1 MKSWLMLFL
10 LLHCPALLAQGVYVT
25 PGEKGPVFS
34 DKAQPGAREV
44 SLPPLNVMEPL
55 PPAAKPI
62 APDGGAERAKPD
74 TAAPAYRNFSIVQP
88 ENDSGVTANDAVF
101 AVRLDVEP
109 PLAQGHAFSL
119 SINGRAVNR
128 RFTSTEFLIP
138 REFWGDEA
146 PPNNQ
151 SVQLEASIVDA
162 QGKVL
167 RRAAAVRFVMLHSFR

>member
-44 SLPPLNVMEPL
+44 SLPPLNVMEP
-55 PPAAKPI
+55 PPVAARPS
-62 APDGGAERAKPD
+62 ARASPED
-74 TAAPAYRNFSIVQP
+74 ALPAYRSFSIVLP

-101 AVRLDVEP
+101 AVRVAAEP
-109 PLAQGHAFSL
+109 PLQVAAGHAFAVT
-119 SINGRAVNR
+119 INGRSLGH
-128 RFTSTEFLIP
+128 RFTSTEFPIP
-138 REFWGDEA
+138 REFWGDEP

-151 SVQLEASIVDA
+151 RVDLEASIVDA
-162 QGKVL
+162 QGRVL
-167 RRAAAVRFVMLHSFR
+167 QSAAAVHFVLLHSFR